1 MNLPVFTS
9 TPCPPPPL
17 PSLTSLPPTS
27 SPPPPATRTLGSPLL
42 AMRLSFEPKDGGG
55 RPFTKTT
62 ATLTTVTVQPHAVR
76 PGSDPNPRSV
86 DSTNK
91 TAHVVPSPDIHKPGH
106 DAKHG
111 DAGDGYTQQQ
121 CSSSTF
127 TRTEDSMATTEV
139 GDEEDATEQ
148 GSTAKRNISRGIRG
162 RSPHIDAVE
171 ENTPHASHSTSD
183 FDHPPVT
190 VTVPDDDVNHDDDGH
205 APPSTRSV
213 LKDLA
218 TMEVR
223 DTTAVGGTIYRS
235 RHPNNWSSPSP
246 EDDVHGRRPGSRTV
260 AGTGGQQNCA
270 TEERGRG
277 HAGPEAYNSPNAGH
291 IQAIGRQAPTVS
303 VGPSYA
309 ISLEVVVVR

>member
-1 MNLPVFTS
+1 
-9 TPCPPPPL
+9 
-17 PSLTSLPPTS
+17 
-27 SPPPPATRTLGSPLL
+27 
-42 AMRLSFEPKDGGG
+42 MRLSFEPKDGGG

-183 FDHPPVT
+183 SLPVP
-190 VTVPDDDVNHDDDGH
+190 VPMPDDDVNHDDGH
-205 APPSTRSV
+205 APPFTRRV

-218 TMEVR
+218 TMEAR
-223 DTTAVGGTIYRS
+223 DTTAVGGNMDRS
-235 RHPNNWSSPSP
+235 RHPNNWSSLSH
-246 EDDVHGRRPGSRTV
+246 EDDVHGQSPRAAATC
-260 AGTGGQQNCA
+260 GQQNYA

-309 ISLEVVVVR
+309 ISLEVVVAR